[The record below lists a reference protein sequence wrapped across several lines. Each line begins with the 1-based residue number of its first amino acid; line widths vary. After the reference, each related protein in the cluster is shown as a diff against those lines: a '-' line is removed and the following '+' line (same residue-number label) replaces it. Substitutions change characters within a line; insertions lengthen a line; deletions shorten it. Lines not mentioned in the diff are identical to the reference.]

1 MDRTLLNKLTCSGE
15 EMPAGYLYTELV
27 SGTNN
32 LFALVGQSAYGT
44 HPPFRRGHTSPA
56 GVAPEDTVVE
66 ILDFVSRK
74 LERSDS
80 DPFVKA
86 KCLRLLKHL
95 CERGHERIRG
105 IIQRRYLHRIKACQ
119 TYRGPPHPLQGDAPS
134 AAVRAEADACLRCLY
149 AHENGAAASVPTSI
163 EATGRIEG
171 FGPGSMGATPGA
183 EGGYRMEGQSSS
195 GTKYGAYGGSTP
207 SWSASASSMVGF
219 GNPHFS
225 HEKQPSRREQALQ
238 LISSTAS
245 KILPTAVQEQLQK
258 VVTTAL
264 PGGTTSP
271 ASRMQGY
278 SSGSFR
284 PPTAPQ
290 YDSNEGSG
298 WTPSTS
304 FSAGYAAAPE
314 DRGRSLYGAT
324 AGRYSERAGSYCR
337 PNLDSVSAPAVS
349 SVSSG
354 SRTAVWGPRRASG
367 GSAAAHSG
375 HLSPRGERPAVP
387 TLIQS
392 GAYENRVVEEL
403 LVPCGAKLAPAPAT
417 LEDFASKCQ
426 ALDSRVLGCIIQQKL
441 EDEAVP
447 WISRLRLLCG
457 CEALLRREREKGQ
470 RTLAASTDRN
480 IGESEPPTLAEVL
493 AANCLDTVE
502 RCVDT
507 PQLKRPAMEVLR
519 LLEREKFG
527 EGRLGNRLASA
538 TSRGD
543 SNDERDTASAVDLL
557 DLGDD
562 KQVETLGPGGRAA
575 DERGGEAQDL
585 LDLSG
590 ADASLAHAGDAHV
603 LNGIHHAAANSSRSS
618 NQGDLLDV
626 LSDDFTSLSVASA
639 CPLKSLSAARSQSAP
654 SSASSTAASSF
665 FSGLVVK
672 DDKQRRREGAT
683 TASGDSSLLSPTGQ
697 ACRSSSASLLPDT
710 ETERGGGVRV
720 ASAVGSNLL
729 SASSPQEILSLDTV
743 LSSSLASSGPVGVS
757 SGGAP
762 PSFRGASTQDEQA
775 RREPVPF
782 PLSQTGAAP
791 PQPEGRGNA
800 GSLAFSPLL
809 LSPVASQSSSAL
821 GGGVDL
827 SPGQG
832 LTGARDDVGQ
842 SAAPGSRFPAS
853 LGPLS
858 APFAASAS
866 SFRPFGLPA
875 STPEA
880 TPGPTFPPAS
890 TNLAPQQTRTAHLD
904 RFFSSTGASA
914 GQPRQVA
921 SGATGYAALF
931 PQSHPGNTDV
941 AATTASPQLLH
952 TASVTSPG
960 REEWTSAASR
970 VGGEGGAPFPWMGQ
984 HSPGANSVV
993 RGASAFAP
1001 LGGPLGPKGPS
1012 VPETQPAALGT
1023 GGGVESRNAE
1033 ARTKFAFVTS

>member
-32 LFALVGQSAYGT
+32 LFALVGQSACGT

-56 GVAPEDTVVE
+56 GVSPEDTVVE

-149 AHENGAAASVPTSI
+149 AHENGAAAAVSTSI
-163 EATGRIEG
+163 ESTGRIEG
-171 FGPGSMGATPGA
+171 FGPGSMRATPGA
-183 EGGYRMEGQSSS
+183 AGGYRVEGQSSS
-195 GTKYGAYGGSTP
+195 GSNYGAYGGSTP

-271 ASRMQGY
+271 ASRMQVY

-324 AGRYSERAGSYCR
+324 AGRYSESAGSYCR
-337 PNLDSVSAPAVS
+337 PSLDSVSAPAVS

-354 SRTAVWGPRRASG
+354 SRTAVWGPRGASG
-367 GSAAAHSG
+367 GAAAADSG
-375 HLSPRGERPAVP
+375 LLSPRGERPAVP
-387 TLIQS
+387 ALIQS

-403 LVPCGAKLAPAPAT
+403 LVPCGAKLTPAPAT

-470 RTLAASTDRN
+470 RSLAGSTDKST
-480 IGESEPPTLAEVL
+480 GESEPPTLAEVL
-493 AANCLDTVE
+493 AANCLETVE
-502 RCVDT
+502 RCMDT
-507 PQLKRPAMEVLR
+507 PQLKRPATEVLR
-519 LLEREKFG
+519 LLEREKVE
-527 EGRLGNRLASA
+527 EGRPGNRVASA
-538 TSRGD
+538 TSSGD
-543 SNDERDTASAVDLL
+543 SNDERETASAVDLL
-557 DLGDD
+557 DLGDE
-562 KQVETLGPGGRAA
+562 KQVETLGAGGRAA
-575 DERGGEAQDL
+575 DESGGDAQDL
-585 LDLSG
+585 LDMSG
-590 ADASLAHAGDAHV
+590 ADASRAHAGDAHV
-603 LNGIHHAAANSSRSS
+603 LNGIHPAAEKKSSRPS
-618 NQGDLLDV
+618 NQDDLLDV
-626 LSDDFTSLSVASA
+626 LSDDFTTLSVASA
-639 CPLKSLSAARSQSAP
+639 CPSKNLSAARSQSAP

-683 TASGDSSLLSPTGQ
+683 TARGDSSLLSPTGQ
-697 ACRSSSASLLPDT
+697 AGRSSSASLLPET
-710 ETERGGGVRV
+710 EAERGGGVRV

-729 SASSPQEILSLDTV
+729 SASNPQEILSLDTV
-743 LSSSLASSGPVGVS
+743 LSSSLAASGPVGVS

-782 PLSQTGAAP
+782 PLSRTGAPP

-800 GSLAFSPLL
+800 GGLAFSPLL
-809 LSPVASQSSSAL
+809 LSPVGSQSSSAL
-821 GGGVDL
+821 GVDV
-827 SPGQG
+827 SPGPG
-832 LTGARDDVGQ
+832 LKSARDDMRQFAGH
-842 SAAPGSRFPAS
+842 GSLFPAS

-858 APFAASAS
+858 SALATPAS
-866 SFRPFGLPA
+866 SVRPHSVPA
-875 STPEA
+875 PS
-880 TPGPTFPPAS
+880 FPPAS
-890 TNLAPQQTRTAHLD
+890 TNLAPPQSRTAHLD

-914 GQPRQVA
+914 GKTRQVA
-921 SGATGYAALF
+921 SGTTGYAALF
-931 PQSHPGNTDV
+931 PQSQPGNSDM

-952 TASVTSPG
+952 AASVTSPG
-960 REEWTSAASR
+960 RTEWASGASHA
-970 VGGEGGAPFPWMGQ
+970 GGEGGAPFPWMGQ
-984 HSPGANSVV
+984 QSPGANSVA
-993 RGASAFAP
+993 RGAAAFAP

-1012 VPETQPAALGT
+1012 APETQPAALGT